1 MNTMPN
7 EKTETLVMLPV
18 LTVEMEGGE
27 QAIAVVVCC
36 SVLLCFA
43 VCVEVCSICVAA
55 YYSVLHCVAVYCNV
69 LQCVA
74 VCCSLLQ
81 CVAVSCSVC

>member
-1 MNTMPN
+1 MSTMPN

-36 SVLLCFA
+36 SVW
-43 VCVEVCSICVAA
+43 
-55 YYSVLHCVAVYCNV
+55 
-69 LQCVA
+69 QCVT
-74 VCCSLLQ
+74 VCCS
-81 CVAVSCSVC
+81 VC

>member
-27 QAIAVVVCC
+27 QAIAVAVCC
-36 SVLLCFA
+36 SVLQSVA
-43 VCVEVCSICVAA
+43 VCVAVCSLCVAA
-55 YYSVLHCVAVYCNV
+55 YYNVLHCVIVYCNV

-74 VCCSLLQ
+74 V
-81 CVAVSCSVC
+81 